1 MSVSLYNVQ
10 FLAIILAVCLIFAT
24 IIQCNNYLRNRD
36 SLKLNKILFLC
47 RIGAVLLI
55 VVLFIHPII
64 NIEKE
69 NNAQSKLSVYIDASK
84 SMRNSISENEIKEIS
99 KIIKQWSIDNSY
111 QVDFISIGNNVRYI
125 ENFDNFVFLD
135 SKTDFSNFRNHVI
148 DNESNHFLLISDGNR
163 PVNNNKKYKFKKR
176 INVIGIGELDKK
188 KQSISKAHLS
198 KVDDDTFMNISIY
211 SDSTEDELELDLYQ
225 NNIFLDS
232 YKVSPAN
239 QFEIMSKINI
249 DYLELDN
256 YSNLKV
262 VLKDSIFNIDSF
274 NVLAD
279 GLEHL
284 KPILLISGR
293 LSLNTAYINNKFDV
307 LFDNPLNFYYKIND
321 QWNNKLYSKYDNIG
335 MIVFDNYPY
344 SRKDIEEFQLIM
356 ENAEKNSIPIMVFI
370 EPDEDYNLFN
380 SISDILSFK
389 AIKNVTKRKFL
400 QNNRFKYDISK
411 FYITEDTSSFSMVCD
426 ENDKNIHYENKS
438 SAICYS
444 DNSIA
449 VYYPNI
455 ANISYKMR
463 RDGNE
468 EFEKFV
474 DDIFK
479 EGYYKDGKVSLSVK
493 KNKFYNNEEFN
504 IFISNKSELDLDN
517 LTLYAYEDS
526 SKLEL
531 PMGDFFSL
539 DTGSYSIRM
548 VDANDNIISNTVE
561 IKIEDFYAEDQ
572 LKGQDYEV
580 LFNLSKQSDG
590 IYFNYNKAE
599 IKEYLNR
606 IKEIKNNTSN
616 INLYNRIDFKD
627 YLFLLIISIVML
639 SSEWFIRKRNGLL

>member
-561 IKIEDFYAEDQ
+561 IKIENFYAEDQ

>member
-10 FLAIILAVCLIFAT
+10 FLAIILAICLIVVT

-69 NNAQSKLSVYIDASK
+69 NNAQSKLSVYIDTSK

-262 VLKDSIFNIDSF
+262 ILKDSIFNIDSF

-444 DNSIA
+444 DNSIN

-561 IKIEDFYAEDQ
+561 IKIENFYAEDQ

>member
-10 FLAIILAVCLIFAT
+10 FLAIILAICLIVVT

-69 NNAQSKLSVYIDASK
+69 NNAQSKLSVYIDTSK

-262 VLKDSIFNIDSF
+262 ILKDSIFNIDSF

-548 VDANDNIISNTVE
+548 VDTNDNIISNTVE
-561 IKIEDFYAEDQ
+561 IKIENFYAEDQ

-580 LFNLSKQSDG
+580 LFNISKQSDG

>member
-1 MSVSLYNVQ
+1 MSLSLYNVQ
-10 FLAIILAVCLIFAT
+10 FLAIILVICLVIVT
-24 IIQCNNYLRNRD
+24 IIQSNNYLRNRD
-36 SLKLNKILFLC
+36 SLKLHKILFLC
-47 RIGAVLLI
+47 RIGSVLLI

-69 NNAQSKLSVYIDASK
+69 NNAQSKLSVYIDTSK
-84 SMRNSISENEIKEIS
+84 SMSNSISENEIKEIS

-211 SDSTEDELELDLYQ
+211 SDGTEDELELDLYQ

-239 QFEIMSKINI
+239 QFEILSKINI

-274 NVLAD
+274 NILAD

-293 LSLNTAYINNKFDV
+293 LSLNTAYINNKLDV

-444 DNSIA
+444 DNSIT

-455 ANISYKMR
+455 ANIGYKMR
-463 RDGNE
+463 RDSNE

>member
-10 FLAIILAVCLIFAT
+10 FLAIILAICLIVVT

-69 NNAQSKLSVYIDASK
+69 NNAQSKLSVYIDTSK

-198 KVDDDTFMNISIY
+198 KVNDDTFMNISIY
-211 SDSTEDELELDLYQ
+211 SDSTEDDLDLDLYQ

-262 VLKDSIFNIDSF
+262 ILKDSIFNIDSF

-293 LSLNTAYINNKFDV
+293 LSLNTTYINNKLDV

-444 DNSIA
+444 DNSIN

-455 ANISYKMR
+455 ANISYKMN
-463 RDGNE
+463 RDSNE
-468 EFEKFV
+468 EFEKFI

-561 IKIEDFYAEDQ
+561 IKIENFYAEDQ

-580 LFNLSKQSDG
+580 LFNISKQSDG

-627 YLFLLIISIVML
+627 YLFLLIISIIML

>member
-580 LFNLSKQSDG
+580 L
-590 IYFNYNKAE
+590 
-599 IKEYLNR
+599 
-606 IKEIKNNTSN
+606 
-616 INLYNRIDFKD
+616 
-627 YLFLLIISIVML
+627 
-639 SSEWFIRKRNGLL
+639 

>member
-10 FLAIILAVCLIFAT
+10 FLAIILAICLIVVT

-69 NNAQSKLSVYIDASK
+69 NNAQSKLSVYIDTSK

-198 KVDDDTFMNISIY
+198 KVNDDTFMNISIY
-211 SDSTEDELELDLYQ
+211 SDSTEDDLDLDLYQ

-262 VLKDSIFNIDSF
+262 ILKDSIFNIDSF

-293 LSLNTAYINNKFDV
+293 LSLNTTYINNKLDV

-444 DNSIA
+444 DNSIN

-455 ANISYKMR
+455 ANISYKMN

-468 EFEKFV
+468 EFEKFI

-531 PMGDFFSL
+531 PMGDFF
-539 DTGSYSIRM
+539 
-548 VDANDNIISNTVE
+548 
-561 IKIEDFYAEDQ
+561 
-572 LKGQDYEV
+572 
-580 LFNLSKQSDG
+580 
-590 IYFNYNKAE
+590 
-599 IKEYLNR
+599 
-606 IKEIKNNTSN
+606 
-616 INLYNRIDFKD
+616 
-627 YLFLLIISIVML
+627 
-639 SSEWFIRKRNGLL
+639 FIRYR